1 MKTLILQN
9 VQDDPEQIIEPVGYD
24 FGLSRR
30 AFVQVL
36 GARIVIA
43 SAVSRSVAQERESG
57 QRAGRGGGRGGGG
70 GGPVNLDARLHI
82 GKDGSITVM
91 AGKVEGGQGARA
103 ELTQAAAEELRVDP
117 IKLQMILA
125 DTSVVPN
132 DGITAGS
139 GSTPRTVPSI
149 RQAAAAVRFLLVDFA
164 CKKWDVEASSC
175 EVRDGKVIHSD
186 KRRTLSYADLAA
198 DEEATKGLS
207 QPVEPAIS

>member
-82 GKDGSITVM
+82 GKDGTITVM
-91 AGKVEGGQGARA
+91 TGKVEGGQGARA
-103 ELTQAAAEELRVDP
+103 QLTQAAAEELRVP
-117 IKLQMILA
+117 IEQVNLILA
-125 DTSVVPN
+125 DTGLVPN
-132 DGITAGS
+132 DGVTAGS
-139 GSTPRTVPSI
+139 RTSPSTVP
-149 RQAAAAVRFLLVDFA
+149 AVRNA
-164 CKKWDVEASSC
+164 C
-175 EVRDGKVIHSD
+175 
-186 KRRTLSYADLAA
+186 
-198 DEEATKGLS
+198 AT
-207 QPVEPAIS
+207 A